1 MPSSENVSE
10 LLAQIKRLKARVDD
24 LSSLIQ
30 VSNIVSSTFD
40 IDELIGLVMEKAQSV
55 MRAEASSMMLINEEK
70 NILECE
76 VALGDVS
83 DRVRQT
89 IHLEKGQGLAGWVWE
104 NEKSVIVPDVT
115 KDERFYGFV
124 DHQSGFT
131 TKSILAVPLIVKDR
145 IIGVAEVINR
155 TDGQEFSDYDLN
167 LFTTFC
173 RQVAL
178 AIENARMHQ
187 MELEQERMRQQLESA
202 KVIQQ
207 SFMPTDLP
215 IGDDLPFEICAQ
227 NLPAIAVGGDL
238 YDVFQLDKNRLGL
251 MIGDVSGKG
260 VPAALFM
267 ARLMSDFRFYVQQ
280 KSAPHKLLALM
291 NDRLVESSRQGMFVT
306 LQYAVLDLKTGQV
319 DCCNGGH
326 LPIIQ
331 VVNNAGKVRLNISD
345 EGAPLGIT
353 KSVTFKTASFQ
364 LTPGDL
370 LFFYTDGVIE
380 AKNSNQEQYSL
391 DRLVTCA
398 GAKWNH
404 ALELLDA
411 VLDDVK
417 IFSLNM
423 PQHDD
428 ITAMVLK
435 WKGGT
440 DH

>member
-1 MPSSENVSE
+1 
-10 LLAQIKRLKARVDD
+10 LKARVDD

-55 MRAEASSMMLINEEK
+55 MRAEASSVMLINEEK
-70 NILECE
+70 NLLECE
-76 VALGDVS
+76 VALGDAS

-104 NEKSVIVPDVT
+104 NEESVIVPDVT
-115 KDERFYGFV
+115 KDERFYSLV
-124 DHQSGFT
+124 DHESGFT
-131 TKSILAVPLIVKDR
+131 TKSILAVPLIVKDK

-167 LFTTFC
+167 LFITFC

-238 YDVFQLDKNRLGL
+238 YDVFLLDNSKLGL

-267 ARLMSDFRFYVQQ
+267 ARLMSDFRFFIQQ
-280 KSAPHKLLALM
+280 ESAPEKLFTVL
-291 NDRLVESSRQGMFVT
+291 NERLVESSRQGMFVT
-306 LQYAVLDLKTGQV
+306 LQYAVLNLKTGQV
-319 DCCNGGH
+319 ACCNGGH

-331 VVNNAGKVRLNISD
+331 VSDKTCEVHLQISD

-364 LTPGDL
+364 LDPGDS

-391 DRLVTCA
+391 DRLITCA
-398 GAKWNH
+398 GARWKH

-428 ITAMVLK
+428 ITAMVVR
-435 WKGGT
+435 WKGNS
-440 DH
+440 DNY